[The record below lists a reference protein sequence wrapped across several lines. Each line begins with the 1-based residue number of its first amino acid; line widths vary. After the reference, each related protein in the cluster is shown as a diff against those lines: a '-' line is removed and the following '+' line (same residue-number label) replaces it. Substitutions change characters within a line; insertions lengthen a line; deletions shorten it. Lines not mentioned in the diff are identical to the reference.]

1 MLMERSI
8 KIQEMMAIEREEI
21 KKHKEMISKNQGASL
36 RRFERQVEQL
46 VQNLAELG
54 EKKGILNPK
63 SHEKDVRLKE
73 KEVVEENK
81 KSMEKETE
89 GRKPIARGGNLRQQ
103 KPQLP

>member
-1 MLMERSI
+1 M
-8 KIQEMMAIEREEI
+8 
-21 KKHKEMISKNQGASL
+21 
-36 RRFERQVEQL
+36 EQL

-63 SHEKDVRLKE
+63 SHEKDAGLKE
-73 KEVVEENK
+73 KGVMEESK
-81 KSMEKETE
+81 KAMEREKE